1 MIDRILYKKIK
12 TRLFNGKAII
22 ILGPRRVGK
31 TTLLKK
37 IEADIGEKTL
47 FLDGDEPDVRKRL
60 SDTSSSELKKL
71 IGGNKVLMIDEAQR
85 VKNIGVTLKLITDK
99 IPGVQ
104 VIATGSSS
112 FELAN
117 QIREPLTGRKYE
129 YHLFPFSEGE
139 LVGHNGETEERR
151 LLESRLIYGM
161 YPEVVLPPGGREKE
175 TLREFSGSY
184 LYKDVFA
191 FNEIRKPEI
200 IQKLVEALALQI
212 GSEVSINE
220 LAQLTGSDPLTVERY
235 LGLLENA
242 FVIFRLRA
250 FSRNVRNELKK
261 SRKFYFYD
269 NGIRNAVISN
279 FNSLSLRS
287 DTGALWENFIISER
301 MKYIHY
307 HDIYSNCYFWR
318 TTQQQ
323 EIDYVEERDG
333 KLHAFEFKW
342 NPNRKVSFPKTFA
355 GAYPGSEMKVINRE
369 DVIDWL
375 KE

>member
-1 MIDRILYKKIK
+1 MIERILYKKIK
-12 TRLFNGKAII
+12 TRLFKGKAII
-22 ILGPRRVGK
+22 VLGPRRVGK

-37 IEADIGEKTL
+37 IETDIEEKTL
-47 FLDGDEPDVRKRL
+47 FLDGDEPDVRKKL
-60 SDTSSSELKKL
+60 SDVTSSELKKL
-71 IGGNKVLMIDEAQR
+71 VGGNKVLMIDEAQR

-99 IPGVQ
+99 IPEVQ

-117 QIREPLTGRKYE
+117 QIKEPLTGRKYE

-139 LVGHNGETEERR
+139 LVEHNGETEERR

-161 YPEVVLPPGGREKE
+161 YPEVVLPGGGERE
-175 TLREFSGSY
+175 TLKEFSGSY

-191 FNEIRKPEI
+191 FNEIRKPEM

-220 LAQLTGSDPLTVERY
+220 LAQIAGADPLTVERY
-235 LGLLENA
+235 LNLLENA
-242 FVIFRLRA
+242 FVVFRLRA

-269 NGIRNAVISN
+269 NGIRNAIISN
-279 FNSLSLRS
+279 FNSLSLRT

-301 MKYIHY
+301 MKYLNY
-307 HDIYSNCYFWR
+307 HDIYANCYFWR

-323 EIDYVEERDG
+323 EIDYIEERDG

-342 NPNRKVSFPKTFA
+342 NPNRKVRFPKTFSD
-355 GAYPGSEMKVINRE
+355 AYPGSEMKTINRE
-369 DVIDWL
+369 DIIDWL
-375 KE
+375 KR